1 MKKLLIAACIIISGL
16 TLIAKPLPKAV
27 YEVKLSTGTDL
38 LNTTDM
44 ESIPVEFGLGYNY
57 KKELL
62 FGGFF
67 SYSKKKWDSYFGPN
81 GLWEIGAY
89 SEYSFFVS
97 ERFRPYLAL
106 SMSLLDGQDSE
117 ADMVFNVAPGVGA
130 KFFLTE
136 NLSVF
141 AQVDLNIASKDI
153 YDFEREA
160 GPDNDWPTG
169 VGSGENYNVSLSAG
183 LRYLLF

>member
-1 MKKLLIAACIIISGL
+1 MKKILLISCVLMTAAAF
-16 TLIAKPLPKAV
+16 AKPLPKAV
-27 YEVKLSTGTDL
+27 YEVKIATGADL

-44 ESIPVEFGLGYNY
+44 KDIPLEFGLGYNV

-62 FGGFF
+62 VGGFF
-67 SYSKKKWDSYFGPN
+67 SYSKKDWDSYFGPN
-81 GLWEIGAY
+81 GVWEVGAY

-97 ERFRPYLAL
+97 EHFRPYVSL
-106 SMSLLDGQDSE
+106 SLSLLDAQDTE
-117 ADMVFNVAPGVGA
+117 ADMVFNFAPGVGA
-130 KFFLTE
+130 KLFLTD
-136 NLSVF
+136 NLSLF

-160 GPDNDWPTG
+160 GPNNDWPTSE
-169 VGSGENYNVSLSAG
+169 GSGENYNVSLAAG